1 MSNKNTMTSF
11 LNQIFYNCNKFDTI
25 DCIKSLEKY
34 MNISSEK
41 RCDSPPFSEEFVSE
55 STSSFPGNESRKRF
69 ESRSDSVRFTP
80 INETTP
86 LLSEKMEQYIV
97 VDEPSILP
105 AALPVV
111 LPVILPSALPVILP
125 VVLPS
130 DNNNTTNLYYPQK
143 KNSLFW
149 CAFISCYGYNEY
161 HLIGNRFSNKELEVK
176 QDIIRYFTENP
187 KHLKNSNQK
196 VTNGLI
202 QEISSELMINTKS
215 SLLECIAFSIFFK
228 KHIFI
233 VKNNTYLLFTFGNMQ
248 GSEITADN
256 IVIINFNS
264 VKPATKLS
272 KFSKNQDGVKR
283 TEPLS
288 EACGSKRF
296 LDSLS
301 RIPVG
306 NPSTNEYAID
316 LEPTME
322 KIGIIRQEKVLLEHH
337 EKPLK
342 GISTYKVFELEE
354 MARKLQMVSTVSLNK
369 TELYKA
375 VWDTMIW

>member
-1 MSNKNTMTSF
+1 MLNKNTMTSF

-25 DCIKSLEKY
+25 ECIKSLEKY
-34 MNISSEK
+34 MNISREN
-41 RCDSPPFSEEFVSE
+41 RYDSPPFSVEIDETTPLFTEE
-55 STSSFPGNESRKRF
+55 
-69 ESRSDSVRFTP
+69 

-86 LLSEKMEQYIV
+86 LLSEKMEQQIV
-97 VDEPSILP
+97 IDEPATLP
-105 AALPVV
+105 
-111 LPVILPSALPVILP
+111 
-125 VVLPS
+125 
-130 DNNNTTNLYYPQK
+130 DNNTTNNSELHSPLFSRHESFPPIASTELVVGGVNAPLPNLYYPQK

-149 CAFISCYGYNEY
+149 CVFISCYGYNEY

-187 KHLKNSNQK
+187 KYLKNSNHK

-228 KHIFI
+228 KHLFI

-264 VKPATKLS
+264 EKTGTKLS
-272 KFSKNQDGVKR
+272 KFSKNQD
-283 TEPLS
+283 
-288 EACGSKRF
+288 
-296 LDSLS
+296 
-301 RIPVG
+301 
-306 NPSTNEYAID
+306 EYAIE

-322 KIGIIRQEKVLLEHH
+322 KIGIIREEKVLLEHH

-342 GISTYKVFELEE
+342 GMSTYKVYELEE

-375 VWDTMIW
+375 VWDTMMWY

>member
-1 MSNKNTMTSF
+1 MTSF

-34 MNISSEK
+34 MNIYSEK
-41 RCDSPPFSEEFVSE
+41 RSNTPPFTEEL
-55 STSSFPGNESRKRF
+55 
-69 ESRSDSVRFTP
+69 
-80 INETTP
+80 NETTP
-86 LLSEKMEQYIV
+86 LLSEKMEQYTV
-97 VDEPSILP
+97 VDESATLPTTLPTTLPATLPATLPVILP
-105 AALPVV
+105 AALPV
-111 LPVILPSALPVILP
+111 ILPANTLP
-125 VVLPS
+125 
-130 DNNNTTNLYYPQK
+130 DNNTTNLYYPQK

-187 KHLKNSNQK
+187 KYLKNSNQK

-256 IVIINFNS
+256 IVIINFNAE
-264 VKPATKLS
+264 KPATKLS
-272 KFSKNQDGVKR
+272 KFSKNQD
-283 TEPLS
+283 
-288 EACGSKRF
+288 
-296 LDSLS
+296 
-301 RIPVG
+301 
-306 NPSTNEYAID
+306 EYAID

-342 GISTYKVFELEE
+342 GMSTYKVFELEE

-375 VWDTMIW
+375 VWDTMLW

>member
-1 MSNKNTMTSF
+1 M
-11 LNQIFYNCNKFDTI
+11 
-25 DCIKSLEKY
+25 
-34 MNISSEK
+34 
-41 RCDSPPFSEEFVSE
+41 
-55 STSSFPGNESRKRF
+55 
-69 ESRSDSVRFTP
+69 
-80 INETTP
+80 
-86 LLSEKMEQYIV
+86 
-97 VDEPSILP
+97 
-105 AALPVV
+105 
-111 LPVILPSALPVILP
+111 
-125 VVLPS
+125 
-130 DNNNTTNLYYPQK
+130 
-143 KNSLFW
+143 
-149 CAFISCYGYNEY
+149 FISCYGYNEY

-187 KHLKNSNQK
+187 KHLKNSNHK

-264 VKPATKLS
+264 VKPAPNFSGDRRSPLKFVVGGVNAPGPKLS
-272 KFSKNQDGVKR
+272 KFSKNQD
-283 TEPLS
+283 
-288 EACGSKRF
+288 
-296 LDSLS
+296 
-301 RIPVG
+301 
-306 NPSTNEYAID
+306 EYAID
-316 LEPTME
+316 LEPSME

-342 GISTYKVFELEE
+342 GMSTYKVFELEE

-375 VWDTMIW
+375 VWSGLLWSPTTNSEGSGATG

>member
-1 MSNKNTMTSF
+1 MLNKNTMTSF

-34 MNISSEK
+34 MNIYSEK
-41 RCDSPPFSEEFVSE
+41 RSNTPPFTEEL
-55 STSSFPGNESRKRF
+55 
-69 ESRSDSVRFTP
+69 
-80 INETTP
+80 NETTP
-86 LLSEKMEQYIV
+86 LLSEKMEQYTV
-97 VDEPSILP
+97 VDESATLPTTLPTTLPVVLPAALPVILP
-105 AALPVV
+105 AALPV
-111 LPVILPSALPVILP
+111 ILPANTLP
-125 VVLPS
+125 
-130 DNNNTTNLYYPQK
+130 DNNTTNLYYPQK

-187 KHLKNSNQK
+187 KYLKNSNQK

-256 IVIINFNS
+256 IVIINFNAE
-264 VKPATKLS
+264 KPATKLS
-272 KFSKNQDGVKR
+272 KFSKNQD
-283 TEPLS
+283 
-288 EACGSKRF
+288 
-296 LDSLS
+296 
-301 RIPVG
+301 
-306 NPSTNEYAID
+306 EYAID

-342 GISTYKVFELEE
+342 GMSTYKVFELEE

-375 VWDTMIW
+375 VWDTMLW

>member
-1 MSNKNTMTSF
+1 MLNKNTMTSF

-34 MNISSEK
+34 MNIYSEK
-41 RCDSPPFSEEFVSE
+41 RSNTPPFTEEL
-55 STSSFPGNESRKRF
+55 
-69 ESRSDSVRFTP
+69 
-80 INETTP
+80 NETTP
-86 LLSEKMEQYIV
+86 LLSEKMEQYTV
-97 VDEPSILP
+97 VDESATLPTTLPTTLPATLPATLPVILP
-105 AALPVV
+105 AALPV
-111 LPVILPSALPVILP
+111 ILPANTLP
-125 VVLPS
+125 
-130 DNNNTTNLYYPQK
+130 DNNTTNLYYPQK

-187 KHLKNSNQK
+187 KYLKNSNQK

-256 IVIINFNS
+256 IVIINFNAE
-264 VKPATKLS
+264 KPATKLS
-272 KFSKNQDGVKR
+272 KFSKNQD
-283 TEPLS
+283 
-288 EACGSKRF
+288 
-296 LDSLS
+296 
-301 RIPVG
+301 
-306 NPSTNEYAID
+306 EYAID

-342 GISTYKVFELEE
+342 GMSTYKVFELEE

-375 VWDTMIW
+375 VWDTMLW

>member
-1 MSNKNTMTSF
+1 MTSF

-34 MNISSEK
+34 MNIYSEK
-41 RCDSPPFSEEFVSE
+41 RSNTPPFTEEL
-55 STSSFPGNESRKRF
+55 
-69 ESRSDSVRFTP
+69 
-80 INETTP
+80 NETTP
-86 LLSEKMEQYIV
+86 LLSEKMEQYTV
-97 VDEPSILP
+97 VDESATLPTTLPTTLPVVLPAALPVILP
-105 AALPVV
+105 AALPV
-111 LPVILPSALPVILP
+111 ILPANTLP
-125 VVLPS
+125 
-130 DNNNTTNLYYPQK
+130 DNNTTNLYYPQK

-187 KHLKNSNQK
+187 KYLKNSNQK

-256 IVIINFNS
+256 IVIINFNAE
-264 VKPATKLS
+264 KPATKLS

-342 GISTYKVFELEE
+342 GMSTYKVFELEE

-375 VWDTMIW
+375 VWDTMLW